1 MSEIIGATL
10 IFIGLLAVVAGLGWL
25 VVRGLSLVFGRV
37 AARRLLAPLAL
48 VAAGLVVGAA
58 PFAYQHLYMAIV
70 GLGERERV
78 IDGARA
84 LNLTGWD
91 RGDYSILVR
100 KPDVAILEMGN
111 ADVTDET
118 LALLAGLP
126 NLRELTLNDSA
137 VTDVGLATL
146 GRLGSLE
153 SLRIARTR
161 ITPEGVRAFLAAPPP
176 RLRQIDVSGNRIP
189 AAMLREWRNAGATE
203 DPQGERRYVN

>member
-137 VTDVGLATL
+137 VTDAGLATL

-189 AAMLREWRNAGATE
+189 AAMLREWRNAGAAE